1 MNQLRRVLAFGLP
14 FLWPYRSRFL
24 AGVGLA
30 LFFGLTN
37 GAFVLATKTLFE
49 RLSPSPVAAG
59 QVDPQSLPTR
69 VSNEFAEFMEKILPR
84 SGQTITPWQAAG
96 AVLFLPFL
104 MALRAGSNYL
114 SAYCMTWVSARV
126 VRDMQI
132 RVLEKL
138 HSLSFDYFNKS
149 TLGDLTTHISGD
161 TRRIYDAMNNGFAD
175 LIKEPFTLLSIL
187 AGMFI
192 IDARLTLA
200 AMVILPLVIIPI
212 LVVGNR
218 LKRLARQ
225 TVSVG
230 ISQGSGLIEALSGI
244 RLIKAYGL
252 ERFQLDRYRGE
263 SMDLVNL
270 EVKKAQA
277 GKLVNPV
284 IEVISTL
291 GLGVLI
297 IVVFATHQ
305 SVSDF
310 VGFLTGLVML
320 PNPVKRLAQMHVD
333 LVSATVSCERLE
345 SFFAQQPSVKEP
357 ANPAALRPLE
367 RTLTLEKVF
376 LDYGHDHVL
385 QGVDLHIPKGF
396 KLGLAGAS
404 GSGKSSLINLLP
416 RFYDPTSGRILWDG
430 RDLRDFSTADLRRQ
444 IALVSQDVIL
454 FDASVAENIAL
465 GRDGATPSEIEQAAR
480 QAFAHDFIRDL
491 PRGYETRVGERGV
504 MLSGGQK
511 ARISLA
517 RAFLRNAPILILD
530 EATAALD
537 AEAEKEVQKAV
548 DALEEGRTVI
558 CIAHRLSTLANMDEI
573 VVLEA
578 GRIVE
583 RGGFST
589 LLSKKGHFASMASQ
603 QGIASS

>member
-1 MNQLRRVLAFGLP
+1 
-14 FLWPYRSRFL
+14 
-24 AGVGLA
+24 
-30 LFFGLTN
+30 
-37 GAFVLATKTLFE
+37 
-49 RLSPSPVAAG
+49 
-59 QVDPQSLPTR
+59 
-69 VSNEFAEFMEKILPR
+69 
-84 SGQTITPWQAAG
+84 
-96 AVLFLPFL
+96 VLFLPLL
-104 MALRAGSNYL
+104 MAFRAMANYL
-114 SAYCMTWVSARV
+114 SAYCMTWVSTRV

-161 TRRIYDAMNNGFAD
+161 TRRIFDAMNNGFTD

-187 AGMFI
+187 VGMFI
-192 IDARLTLA
+192 IDAQLTMA
-200 AMVILPLVIIPI
+200 ALVILPLVIVPI

-252 ERFQLDRYRGE
+252 EKFQLSRYRGE
-263 SMDLVNL
+263 SLALVNL
-270 EVKKAQA
+270 EVKKTQA

-284 IEVISTL
+284 IEIVSTL
-291 GLGVLI
+291 GLGILI
-297 IVVFATHQ
+297 LVVFATHQ

-320 PNPVKRLAQMHVD
+320 PAPLKRLAQMHVD
-333 LVSATVSCERLE
+333 LVAATVSCERLE
-345 SFFAQQPSVKEP
+345 KFFS
-357 ANPAALRPLE
+357 LRPTVQEPSTPARLAPLARELRLE
-367 RTLTLEKVF
+367 AVF

-385 QGVDLHIPKGF
+385 QAISLRIPKGH

-416 RFYDPTSGRILWDG
+416 RFYDPTSGHILWDG
-430 RDLRDFSTADLRRQ
+430 RDLKSFSTVDLRSQ
-444 IALVSQDVIL
+444 IALVSQDVVL

-465 GRDGATPSEIEQAAR
+465 GRQGAGSKEIEEAAR
-480 QAFAHDFIRDL
+480 RASAHDFIIDL

-573 VVLEA
+573 VVLES
-578 GRIVE
+578 GRIAE
-583 RGGFST
+583 RGT
-589 LLSKKGHFASMASQ
+589 YTALLSQGGLFARMAAQ
-603 QGIASS
+603 QGIS

>member
-1 MNQLRRVLAFGLP
+1 VNQLRRVLAFGLP
-14 FLWPYRSRFL
+14 FLWPYRNRFL
-24 AGVGLA
+24 AGVALA

-49 RLSPSPVAAG
+49 RLSPSPVSAG
-59 QVDPQSLPTR
+59 QVDPQSVTNR
-69 VSNEFAEFMEKILPR
+69 VSEEFADFMESVLPR
-84 SGQTITPWQAAG
+84 SGQPITPLQAAG
-96 AVLFLPFL
+96 AVLFLPLL

-114 SAYCMTWVSARV
+114 SAYSMTWVSARV
-126 VRDMQI
+126 VRDMQL

-138 HSLSFDYFNKS
+138 HSLSLDYFSKS

-161 TRRIYDAMNNGFAD
+161 TRRIFDAMNNGFAD
-175 LIKEPFTLLSIL
+175 LIKEPFTLVSIL

-200 AMVILPLVIIPI
+200 AMVILPLVILPI

-284 IEVISTL
+284 IEVVSTL

-297 IVVFATHQ
+297 LVVFATHQ

-310 VGFLTGLVML
+310 VGFLTGMVML

-345 SFFAQQPSVKEP
+345 KFFAQTPSVREP
-357 ANPAALRPLE
+357 AAPARIAPLQKE
-367 RTLTLEKVF
+367 LALEKVF

-385 QGVDLHIPKGF
+385 QGVDLRIPKGF
-396 KLGLAGAS
+396 KLGLAGPS

-416 RFYDPTSGRILWDG
+416 RFYDPTQGRILWDG
-430 RDLRDFSTADLRRQ
+430 RNLRDFSTAELRREM
-444 IALVSQDVIL
+444 ALVSQDVIL
-454 FDASVAENIAL
+454 FDASVADNIAL
-465 GRDGATPSEIEQAAR
+465 GRDGATQAEIEEAAR
-480 QAFAHDFIRDL
+480 QAFADHFIRNL
-491 PRGYETRVGERGV
+491 PRGYQTRVGERGV
-504 MLSGGQK
+504 LLSGGQK

-537 AEAEKEVQKAV
+537 AEAETEVQKAI
-548 DALEEGRTVI
+548 DRLEEGRTVV
-558 CIAHRLSTLANMDEI
+558 CIAHRLATLANMDEI
-573 VVLEA
+573 AVLE
-578 GRIVE
+578 GGKVVE
-583 RGGFST
+583 RGSYGQ
-589 LLSKKGHFASMASQ
+589 LLSQGGLFSRMAAQ
-603 QGIASS
+603 QGLA

>member
-14 FLWPYRSRFL
+14 FLWPYRNRFL
-24 AGVGLA
+24 AGVALA

-49 RLSPSPVAAG
+49 RLSPSPVSAG
-59 QVDPQSLPTR
+59 QVDPQSVTNR
-69 VSNEFAEFMEKILPR
+69 VSEEFADFMESVLPR
-84 SGQTITPWQAAG
+84 SGQPITPLQAAG
-96 AVLFLPFL
+96 AVLFLPLL

-114 SAYCMTWVSARV
+114 SAYSMTWVSARV
-126 VRDMQI
+126 VRDMQL

-138 HSLSFDYFNKS
+138 HSLSLDYFSKS

-161 TRRIYDAMNNGFAD
+161 TRRIFDAMNNGFAD
-175 LIKEPFTLLSIL
+175 LIKEPFTLVSIL

-200 AMVILPLVIIPI
+200 AMVILPLVILPI

-284 IEVISTL
+284 IEVVSTL

-297 IVVFATHQ
+297 LVVFATHQ

-310 VGFLTGLVML
+310 VGFLTGMVML
-320 PNPVKRLAQMHVD
+320 PNK
-333 LVSATVSCERLE
+333 
-345 SFFAQQPSVKEP
+345 FFAQTPSVREP
-357 ANPAALRPLE
+357 AAPARIAPLQKE
-367 RTLTLEKVF
+367 LALEKVF

-385 QGVDLHIPKGF
+385 QGVDLRIPKGF
-396 KLGLAGAS
+396 KLGLAGPS

-416 RFYDPTSGRILWDG
+416 RFYDPTQGRILWDG
-430 RDLRDFSTADLRRQ
+430 RNLRDFSTAELRREM
-444 IALVSQDVIL
+444 ALVSQDVIL
-454 FDASVAENIAL
+454 FDASVADNIAL
-465 GRDGATPSEIEQAAR
+465 GRDGATQAEIEEAAR
-480 QAFAHDFIRDL
+480 QAFADHFIRNL
-491 PRGYETRVGERGV
+491 PRGYQTRVGERGV
-504 MLSGGQK
+504 LLSGGQK

-537 AEAEKEVQKAV
+537 AEAETEVQKAI
-548 DALEEGRTVI
+548 DRLEEGRTVV
-558 CIAHRLSTLANMDEI
+558 CIAHRLATLANMDEI
-573 VVLEA
+573 AVLE
-578 GRIVE
+578 GGKVVE
-583 RGGFST
+583 RGSYGQ
-589 LLSKKGHFASMASQ
+589 LLSQGGLFSRMAAQ
-603 QGIASS
+603 QGLA

>member
-1 MNQLRRVLAFGLP
+1 MAVL
-14 FLWPYRSRFL
+14 
-24 AGVGLA
+24 LA
-30 LFFGLTN
+30 LFFGVTN

-49 RLSPSPVAAG
+49 RLSPPPLAAG
-59 QVDPQSLPTR
+59 QVDPQALASR
-69 VSNEFAEFMEKILPR
+69 FSADFAEIMEKVLPR
-84 SGQTITPWQAAG
+84 SGQPITPLQITG
-96 AVLFLPFL
+96 AVLFLPIL
-104 MALRAGSNYL
+104 MLLRAGTSYL
-114 SAYCMTWVSARV
+114 SAYCMTWVSTRV

-138 HSLSFDYFNKS
+138 HSLSLDYFNKS

-161 TRRIYDAMNNGFAD
+161 TRRIFDAMNNGFSD

-187 AGMFI
+187 AGMII
-192 IDARLTLA
+192 IDAKLTLA
-200 AMVILPLVIIPI
+200 AMVILPLVILPI

-225 TVSVG
+225 TLSVG

-252 ERFQLDRYRGE
+252 ENFQLDRYRRE
-263 SMDLVNL
+263 SLELVNL
-270 EVKKAQA
+270 EVKKTQA

-284 IEVISTL
+284 IEVVSTL
-291 GLGVLI
+291 GLGVFI

-310 VGFLTGLVML
+310 VGFLTGLIML

-333 LVSATVSCERLE
+333 LVSATVSCDRLE
-345 SFFAQQPSVKEP
+345 KFLALTPSVQEP
-357 ANPAALRPLE
+357 ASFAPLARLSKE
-367 RTLTLEKVF
+367 LKFEKVY

-385 QGVDLHIPKGF
+385 QDIDLQIPKGF

-416 RFYDPTSGRILWDG
+416 RFYAPTSGRILWDG
-430 RDLRDFSTADLRRQ
+430 RDLSTIKSGELRSQ
-444 IALVSQDVIL
+444 IALVSQDVVL
-454 FDASVAENIAL
+454 FDASVAENIGL
-465 GRDGATPSEIEQAAR
+465 GRLGASRSEIEEAAR
-480 QAFAHDFIRDL
+480 KAFAHDFIKGL
-491 PRGYETRVGERGV
+491 SRGYETRVGERGV

-537 AEAEKEVQKAV
+537 ADSETEVQKTI
-548 DALEEGRTVI
+548 DQLEEGRTVL

-573 VVLEA
+573 IVLES

-583 RGGFST
+583 RGTFSS
-589 LLSKKGHFASMASQ
+589 LLARKGLFASMAAQ
-603 QGIASS
+603 QGITSK

>member
-1 MNQLRRVLAFGLP
+1 VNQLRRVLAFGLP
-14 FLWPYRSRFL
+14 FLWPYRNRFL
-24 AGVGLA
+24 TGVVLA

-69 VSNEFAEFMEKILPR
+69 VSGDFAEAMEKILPR
-84 SGQTITPWQAAG
+84 SGQPITPLQAAG
-96 AVLFLPFL
+96 AILFLPFL
-104 MALRAGSNYL
+104 MFLRAGSNYL
-114 SAYCMTWVSARV
+114 SAYCMTWVSTRV

-132 RVLEKL
+132 RVLQKL

-161 TRRIYDAMNNGFAD
+161 TRRIFDAMNNGFAD

-187 AGMFI
+187 IGMLI

-200 AMVILPLVIIPI
+200 AMVILPLVILPI

-218 LKRLARQ
+218 LKRIARQ
-225 TVSVG
+225 TVSVS
-230 ISQGSGLIEALSGI
+230 INQGSGLIEALGGI

-252 ERFQLDRYRGE
+252 EKFQLDRYRKL

-284 IEVISTL
+284 IEVVSTL

-297 IVVFATHQ
+297 LVVFATHQ

-310 VGFLTGLVML
+310 VGFLTGMVML
-320 PNPVKRLAQMHVD
+320 PNPLKRLAQMHVD

-345 SFFAQQPSVKEP
+345 KFFAQTPSVRE
-357 ANPAALRPLE
+357 AAAPTRLSPLQRE
-367 RTLTLEKVF
+367 LALENVF

-396 KLGLAGAS
+396 KLGLAGPS

-416 RFYDPTSGRILWDG
+416 RFYDPTRGKILWDG
-430 RDLRDFSTADLRRQ
+430 RDLRNFSTAEIRKQ
-444 IALVSQDVIL
+444 IALVSQDVVL

-465 GRDGATPSEIEQAAR
+465 GRDGATQAEIEEAAR
-480 QAFAHDFIRDL
+480 QAFAHEFIRDL

-548 DALEEGRTVI
+548 DALEEGRTVV

-573 VVLEA
+573 VVLE
-578 GRIVE
+578 GGKVME
-583 RGGFST
+583 KGPYDQLLTQRGLFS
-589 LLSKKGHFASMASQ
+589 KMAVQ
-603 QGIASS
+603 QGLA

>member
-1 MNQLRRVLAFGLP
+1 VNQLRRVLAFGLP
-14 FLWPYRSRFL
+14 FLWPYRNRFL

-84 SGQTITPWQAAG
+84 SGQTITPLQAAG

-291 GLGVLI
+291 GLGFLI
-297 IVVFATHQ
+297 IVVFATQQ

-345 SFFAQQPSVKEP
+345 IFFAQQPSVREP
-357 ANPAALRPLE
+357 ASPVTLHTLE
-367 RTLTLEKVF
+367 RQLSLEKVF

-385 QGVDLHIPKGF
+385 LDVDLHIPRGF

-404 GSGKSSLINLLP
+404 GSGKSSLINLIP
-416 RFYDPTSGRILWDG
+416 RFYDPTRGRILWDG
-430 RDLRDFSTADLRRQ
+430 RDLRDFSTAELRKQ
-444 IALVSQDVIL
+444 IALVSQDVVL

-465 GRDGATPSEIEQAAR
+465 GRQGATPAEIEEAAR
-480 QAFAHDFIRDL
+480 KAFAHDFIQDL
-491 PRGYETRVGERGV
+491 PRGYDTRVGERGV

-583 RGGFST
+583 RGSYT
-589 LLSKKGHFASMASQ
+589 RLLAQGGLFARMAAQ
-603 QGIASS
+603 QGIS

>member
-59 QVDPQSLPTR
+59 QVDPQALATR
-69 VSNEFAEFMEKILPR
+69 VSGEFAEFMENILPR
-84 SGQTITPWQAAG
+84 SGQPITPLQAAG
-96 AVLFLPFL
+96 AVLFLPLL

-114 SAYCMTWVSARV
+114 SAYCMTWVSTRV

-161 TRRIYDAMNNGFAD
+161 TRRIFDAMNNGFAD

-187 AGMFI
+187 IGMLI
-192 IDARLTLA
+192 IDSRLTLA
-200 AMVILPLVIIPI
+200 AMAILPLVILPI
-212 LVVGNR
+212 LVAGNR
-218 LKRLARQ
+218 LKRIARQ
-225 TVSVG
+225 TVTVG

-252 ERFQLDRYRGE
+252 EKFQLDRYRSF

-270 EVKKAQA
+270 EVKKVQA

-284 IEVISTL
+284 IEVVSTL
-291 GLGVLI
+291 GLGLLV
-297 IVVFATHQ
+297 IVVFATQQ

-310 VGFLTGLVML
+310 VGFLTGMVML
-320 PNPVKRLAQMHVD
+320 PNPIKRLAQMHVD

-345 SFFAQQPSVKEP
+345 KFFAQTPSVPEP
-357 ANPAALRPLE
+357 AAPNRLVSLQKE
-367 RTLTLEKVF
+367 LMLEKVF

-385 QGVDLHIPKGF
+385 QGIDLRIPKGF
-396 KLGLAGAS
+396 KLGLAGPS

-416 RFYDPTSGRILWDG
+416 RFYDPTSGRVLWDG
-430 RDLRDFSTADLRRQ
+430 RDLREFSTADLRKQ
-444 IALVSQDVIL
+444 IALVSQDVVL
-454 FDASVAENIAL
+454 FDASVAENISL
-465 GRDGATPSEIEQAAR
+465 GRAGSSQAEIETAAR

-548 DALEEGRTVI
+548 DALEQGRTVI
-558 CIAHRLSTLANMDEI
+558 CIAHRLSTLVNMDEI
-573 VVLEA
+573 AVLE
-578 GRIVE
+578 GGKIVE
-583 RGGFST
+583 KGPYDQLLTQRGLFS
-589 LLSKKGHFASMASQ
+589 KMAAQ
-603 QGIASS
+603 QGLA